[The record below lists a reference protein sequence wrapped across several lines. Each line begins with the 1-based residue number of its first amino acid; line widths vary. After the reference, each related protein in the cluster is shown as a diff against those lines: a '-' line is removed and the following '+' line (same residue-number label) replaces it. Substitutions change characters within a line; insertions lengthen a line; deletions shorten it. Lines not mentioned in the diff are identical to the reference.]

1 MHSFEE
7 NDFMPVI
14 PLDYIR
20 DTEEREAAE
29 KLVCA
34 MRPHLIELVDE
45 RLWLEWATLKS
56 ILKYSE
62 KTEEERFEQF
72 VEEEYFRIIGVVEEE
87 ARAMAFQPLYAVN
100 VGDVDDLT
108 QVKRQ

>member
-1 MHSFEE
+1 MTLHSQQTNVTRLLLRRKTIVESRETRAFVHSLEE
-7 NDFMPVI
+7 HDFMPVI

-56 ILKYSE
+56 KNL
-62 KTEEERFEQF
+62 
-72 VEEEYFRIIGVVEEE
+72 
-87 ARAMAFQPLYAVN
+87 
-100 VGDVDDLT
+100 
-108 QVKRQ
+108 